1 MNTQD
6 IIGKQVYRVLKR
18 VSGNSVSMYKQEGEV
33 MGFVKGTDNKELWVK
48 FKGNLNNTKVNVSKL
63 NFVENQQVNNIKA
76 MGDICGDNRFHVI
89 KKAKELLVGG
99 FTTK

>member
-48 FKGNLNNTKVNVSKL
+48 FEGNLINTKVNVSKL
-63 NFVENQQVNNIKA
+63 NFVRNSTSK
-76 MGDICGDNRFHVI
+76 
-89 KKAKELLVGG
+89 
-99 FTTK
+99 